1 MKPLTLKDD
10 LIRDFQDQKQ
20 TINEQLALIDPMA
33 ASMRAPAA
41 RRLLSAGL
49 LVFLQVICWLLV
61 LGCLAFVFFMDR
73 IFPFHLIGRLLHD
86 TAISD
91 NYNPNHVMLL
101 SWIIRGLAVFTALLF
116 YIILRL
122 LGSIRKKN
130 NVLHL
135 TGKNMRLLAEQLL
148 KRKAAMDT
156 LEQKHPVEMPSNAD
170 TVVVPAQKPHND
182 ILL

>member
-1 MKPLTLKDD
+1 
-10 LIRDFQDQKQ
+10 
-20 TINEQLALIDPMA
+20 
-33 ASMRAPAA
+33 
-41 RRLLSAGL
+41 
-49 LVFLQVICWLLV
+49 
-61 LGCLAFVFFMDR
+61 MDR

-101 SWIIRGLAVFTALLF
+101 SWIIRGMAVFTALLF